1 VGVVINPESELGKEM
16 LKWEQFPR
24 HGMDGS
30 LIQPGNPYT
39 YRPFPKM
46 LYKAVKG
53 DDGRIRCLD
62 TLAPIHLF
70 PTMDAYQRESNR
82 VEAFNTSCMLQ
93 VGSVEEMERAKRQGW
108 VEGGPDKAIAALK
121 ALEDDISTAAA
132 EANAKAVGM
141 TAKAKRERAARDAST
156 DEHLP
161 E

>member
-1 VGVVINPESELGKEM
+1 MGVIINPGSELGKE
-16 LKWEQFPR
+16 LTKWEQFPR
-24 HGMDGS
+24 HTVDGE
-30 LIQPGNPYT
+30 IIPPGNPYT

-62 TLAPIHLF
+62 TLAPISLF
-70 PTMDAYQRESNR
+70 PTMDAYQRESLR
-82 VEAFNTSCMLQ
+82 VDAFNASCMMQ
-93 VGSVEEMERAKRQGW
+93 VGSTDEMERAKRQGW

-132 EANAKAVGM
+132 EANAKALGM
-141 TAKAKRERAARDAST
+141 TAKAKRERAAREAAT
-156 DEHLP
+156 DEHIP